1 MYLTE
6 DGCWRTKQRP
16 SWLPNHRVALLVSQ
30 VTLSGVKSSIPFV
43 GRPLC
48 FCCEEE
54 SFVFKELLELVYVC
68 HRSMKWFH
76 AVASFPKQVNKIR
89 LLKVLFVKKLLWV
102 NWTWVL
108 FTILLSPFYCQLVL
122 YWQSKNLFTRRQG
135 LEGFPLYRMLPFM

>member
-1 MYLTE
+1 MTHE
-6 DGCWRTKQRP
+6 AKSFMAAKP
-16 SWLPNHRVALLVSQ
+16 SGRLISITGHLIGGKN
-30 VTLSGVKSSIPFV
+30 SIPFV

-89 LLKVLFVKKLLWV
+89 LLKVLFVKKLL
-102 NWTWVL
+102 
-108 FTILLSPFYCQLVL
+108 
-122 YWQSKNLFTRRQG
+122 
-135 LEGFPLYRMLPFM
+135 